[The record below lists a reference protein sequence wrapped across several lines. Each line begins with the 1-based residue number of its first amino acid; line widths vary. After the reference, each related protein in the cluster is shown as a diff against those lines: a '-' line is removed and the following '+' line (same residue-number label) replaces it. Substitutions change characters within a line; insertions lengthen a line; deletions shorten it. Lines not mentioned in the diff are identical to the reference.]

1 MTISPVIPVYNRS
14 PIMFVRGEGA
24 YLYTK
29 EGDRYLDFLSG
40 IAVNALGY
48 SHPHLIEAL
57 KTQADKLWHLSNVFP
72 NEPLLRLSERLVE
85 LTFADSV
92 FFCNS
97 GTEAVEAGIKAVRKY
112 FSENGQP
119 EKHRIIT
126 FEGAFHGRTFGAMA
140 ATGTDKILDGF
151 EPRLPGFDKVPVDL
165 EAVKASITPNT
176 AAILVEPVQG
186 EGGVMPLPHEFLC
199 ELRRICDENGLLL
212 FLDEVQCGVGRTGK
226 LFAYENCCAVPDLMS
241 IAKGI
246 GGGFPLGACL
256 MVEKVAKTLKVGSH
270 GTTFG
275 GNPLAMAVGNAVLDI
290 VATEEFLAQV
300 RRVGDYLGKR
310 LQEVCDKFPHIVQEV
325 RGVALMRGLKVKD
338 PLLNTDLLLKLRDEK
353 LVVNAAGQ
361 NVIRIIPPLIID
373 ESHVDEAFEMIC
385 TAFTSLS
392 SI

>member
-14 PIMFVRGEGA
+14 DIVFERGEGV

-29 EGDRYLDFLSG
+29 DGEKYLDFLSG

-48 SHPHLIEAL
+48 SHPHLVEAL
-57 KTQADKLWHLSNVFP
+57 KTQGDKLWHLSNVFP
-72 NEPLLRLSERLVE
+72 NEPLTRLSKRLVD

-112 FSENGQP
+112 FSENGKP

-140 ATGTDKILDGF
+140 ATGTDKILAGF
-151 EPRLPGFDKVPVDL
+151 EPRLEGFDKVAVDL
-165 EAVKASITPNT
+165 DAVRAAIGPNT
-176 AAILVEPVQG
+176 AGILVEPVQG
-186 EGGVMPLPHEFLC
+186 EGGVMPLPYEFLC
-199 ELRRICDENGLLL
+199 ELRRICDEHDLLL

-226 LFAYENCCAVPDLMS
+226 LFAYEWCCAVPDVMS

-256 MVEKVAKTLKVGSH
+256 MVEKVAKALKVGSH

-275 GNPLAMAVGNAVLDI
+275 GNPLATAVGNAVLDI
-290 VATEEFLAQV
+290 VAQEEFLAQV
-300 RRVGDYLGKR
+300 CRVGDYLGSR
-310 LQEVCDKFPHIVQEV
+310 LQEICDKFPHIVHEV
-325 RGVALMRGLKVKD
+325 RGMGLMRGLKVTD
-338 PLLNTDLLLKLRDEK
+338 PHLNADLLLKLRDNK
-353 LVVNAAGQ
+353 LIVNAAGQ
-361 NVIRIIPPLIID
+361 NVIRFIPPLIIE
-373 ESHVDEAFEMIC
+373 ESHVDEAFVMIEK
-385 TAFTSLS
+385 TFSAL
-392 SI
+392 

>member
-14 PIMFVRGEGA
+14 PIMFERGEGA

-29 EGDRYLDFLSG
+29 DGERYLDFLSG

-48 SHPHLIEAL
+48 SHPHLVEAL

-72 NEPLLRLSERLVE
+72 NEPLAKLSQRLVD

-112 FSENGQP
+112 FSSQGKP

-140 ATGTDKILDGF
+140 ATGTEKILEGY
-151 EPRLPGFDKVPVDL
+151 EPRLEGFDKVPVDL
-165 EAVKASITPNT
+165 DAVKAAITPAT

-186 EGGVMPLPHEFLC
+186 EGGVMPLPEEFLC
-199 ELRRICDENGLLL
+199 TLRKICDEHGLLL

-226 LFAYENCCAVPDLMS
+226 LFAYQNCCIEPDIMS

-256 MVEKVAKTLKVGSH
+256 MVEKVAEKLKVGSH

-275 GNPLAMAVGNAVLDI
+275 GNPLATAVGNAVLDI

-310 LQEVCDKFPHIVQEV
+310 MQEICDKFPHIAQEV
-325 RGVALMRGLKVKD
+325 RGVGLMRGLKVAD
-338 PLLNTDLLLKLRDEK
+338 PHVNNDLLLKLRDNK

-361 NVIRIIPPLIID
+361 NVIRFIPPLIIT
-373 ESHVDEAFEMIC
+373 EAHVDEAYDMMVKTF
-385 TAFTSLS
+385 AAL
-392 SI
+392 